1 MAPTIEADLAAIAR
15 ISAVPTILKTVRA
28 LTDLRFTLVA
38 RVLPDRWIA
47 CAVHDEID
55 FGLAAGGELDVNTT
69 FCSVVRATDQ
79 PVVMDHAS
87 QDPKYA
93 AHPTPKLYGFESYVA
108 VPLYRKN
115 GEYFGTLCG
124 LDPLPQPVNN
134 EKTLATMAL
143 FAELI
148 STQLEA
154 EEQHALDRV
163 DLAKQREA
171 VQLREQF
178 IAVLGHDVRNPLGSI
193 VMGTELLLRRASDS
207 GDRRTLERVRASARR
222 IGALVD
228 DVLDL
233 TRGQLGSGL
242 ELDVTDVDD
251 LTTRLQ
257 HVVDEVQASHPSRPI
272 RLDMSAAGP
281 VHCDEKRIEQLL
293 SNLLANAVQHGR
305 SHTPIVVVLGG
316 DEATFTL
323 SVANQGDTIPPD
335 IQARLFQPYFRG
347 GQSGRHDGLGLGLY
361 IVSEIARAHHGT
373 VAVTSVAGETVFTF
387 TMPR

>member
-1 MAPTIEADLAAIAR
+1 MEPSLARDLSAIAS
-15 ISAVPTILKTVRA
+15 ISAVPVILRTVRE

-55 FGLAAGGELDVNTT
+55 FGLAAGGELDVKTT
-69 FCSVVRATDQ
+69 FCSVVRSTHE
-79 PVVMDHAS
+79 PVVMEHAS
-87 QDPKYA
+87 QDPKYLD
-93 AHPTPKLYGFESYVA
+93 HPTPKMYGFESYIA

-134 EKTLATMAL
+134 AKIISTMKL

-154 EEQHALDRV
+154 EEQHTQDRAELV
-163 DLAKQREA
+163 TQREA
-171 VQLREQF
+171 TKLREQF

-193 VMGTELLLRRASDS
+193 VMGTELLLRRATDS

-233 TRGQLGSGL
+233 ARSQLGGGL
-242 ELDVTDVDD
+242 ELVPAEVND
-251 LTTRLQ
+251 LATRLQ
-257 HVVDEVQASHPSRPI
+257 HVVDEVQASHPTRPI
-272 RLDMSAAGP
+272 KVQVEATEP
-281 VHCDEKRIEQLL
+281 VRCDEKRIEQLL
-293 SNLLANAVQHGR
+293 SNLLANAVQHGA
-305 SHTPIVVVLGG
+305 SHTPITVVLDG
-316 DEATFTL
+316 DQGTFAL
-323 SVANQGDTIPPD
+323 SVANEGETIPAET
-335 IQARLFQPYFRG
+335 QARLFQPYFRG
-347 GQSGRHDGLGLGLY
+347 GLTGRGDGLGLGLF
-361 IVSEIARAHHGT
+361 IVSAIAQAHGGT
-373 VAVTSVAGETVFTF
+373 VAVASDAGKTTFTF